1 MVASSGLPVHGFA
14 TGESGKP
21 TIQLCCAT
29 LESARLDLSPTT
41 RYVLTP
47 EMGPQAVP
55 TRIWGPIHP
64 GTVGLIL
71 GRSSMT
77 MKGFQVLPGVID
89 EDYIGEI
96 KVMA

>member
-1 MVASSGLPVHGFA
+1 MRTAVSS
-14 TGESGKP
+14 KP
-21 TIQLCCAT
+21 TIQQFCRAT
-29 LESARLDLSPTT
+29 PGSAGLDLSPTT
-41 RYVLTP
+41 QYVLTP

-55 TRIWGPIHP
+55 SGLWGSIPP